1 MLIIYRSHVKNGI
14 AGRTNQSGV
23 LSENTS
29 RKAYSEW
36 LLPLRTLTMGMQAE
50 NEKDG
55 DELAESNLCA
65 LATAQLVSHL
75 GVSIGPGRAG
85 NPHGHGPG

>member
-1 MLIIYRSHVKNGI
+1 MLVIYRSIVNGI
-14 AGRTNQSGV
+14 AGRTNRTGV
-23 LSENTS
+23 LSENTL

-55 DELAESNLCA
+55 DELAESILCA
-65 LATAQLVSHL
+65 LAPVQLVLHRCIELVEEKLKCS
-75 GVSIGPGRAG
+75 V
-85 NPHGHGPG
+85 